1 MILDVLNKNPD
12 TEVYFEYDSRLFSD
26 YQHISDSKIVTE
38 VERTPAPVPVIK
50 SLLESHR
57 QNELLDLFDCSKVIW
72 IYRNV
77 DDVVRSNLAKWPN
90 FRNKI
95 DEIANGEDKT
105 WRSQDIAES
114 TLSVV
119 RKHYHNDLSHESA
132 TALFWYMRNKLFF
145 DQRLDQGN
153 RAILVR
159 YEDVVANPNKA
170 FEMIHKKLDLEFNP
184 KVTKG
189 VHQKSVSGA
198 PLPGIAPEIHD
209 LCTCLT
215 QKLDAVSSN

>member
-1 MILDVLNKNPD
+1 MILDVLNKNPY

-26 YQHISDSKIVTE
+26 YQHISDSQIVTE
-38 VERTPAPVPVIK
+38 VERTPAPAPVIK

-57 QNELLDLFDCSKVIW
+57 QKELLDIFDSSKVIW

-95 DEIANGEDKT
+95 DEIANGEDNT
-105 WRSQDIAES
+105 WRSQNIAES
-114 TLSVV
+114 TLSVI
-119 RKHYHNDLSHESA
+119 RTHYHNDLSHESA

-145 DQRLDQGN
+145 DQHLDQDP
-153 RAILVR
+153 RSILVR
-159 YEDVVANPNKA
+159 YEDLVANPNDA
-170 FEMIHKKLDLEFNP
+170 FEMVHKKLDLRFNP
-184 KVTKG
+184 KMTKG
-189 VHQKSVSGA
+189 IHQKSVSGS
-198 PLPGIAPEIHD
+198 PLPGIAPGIHD

-215 QKLDAVSSN
+215 QKLDAVSSS